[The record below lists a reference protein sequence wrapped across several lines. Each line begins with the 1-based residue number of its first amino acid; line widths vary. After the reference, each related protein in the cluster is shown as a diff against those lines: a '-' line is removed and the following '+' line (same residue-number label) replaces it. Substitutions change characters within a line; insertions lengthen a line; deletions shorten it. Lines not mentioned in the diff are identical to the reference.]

1 MSEDE
6 EYELLLSSQAKK
18 TRQEPAKEAALQRTI
33 NLKLRQATQELLNK
47 RNALA
52 EKLCRLDD
60 NFVEKEKSYK
70 MQMHTFT
77 QQIKKEQA
85 CRVRAEGQ
93 VESAKSQVETYKSLA
108 ETQTANL
115 QAIALERDDILVR
128 LQQLQEEADEQLD
141 LQAAGFQTQ
150 ISEMKAEM
158 QAQIDIKDRELQE
171 KDALAASE
179 SEAMVAS
186 ESDTRRQVQK
196 YMLCWCKSTNT
207 DAVRRSC
214 WSSKSSI
221 GRTLSCCACRWMR
234 WEKPVRCTRQRGR
247 ETRLKHK
254 HTHAHTHT

>member
-1 MSEDE
+1 MILHRYRANVSEDE

-85 CRVRAEGQ
+85 SRVRAEGL
-93 VESAKSQVETYKSLA
+93 VETSKSQVETYKSLA

-128 LQQLQEEADEQLD
+128 LQQLQEEAGEQLD

-171 KDALAASE
+171 KEALAASA
-179 SEAMVAS
+179 SEALVAS

-196 YMLCWCKSTNT
+196 YFVYWYKSTNT
-207 DAVRRSC
+207 VQILTLCAAAAGARSQ
-214 WSSKSSI
+214 
-221 GRTLSCCACRWMR
+221 
-234 WEKPVRCTRQRGR
+234 V
-247 ETRLKHK
+247 
-254 HTHAHTHT
+254 